1 MNAERRATALLDA
14 LHREPV
20 WTVAL
25 RAAPA
30 GWEDGARD
38 LPALPFATAVW
49 GGSPRQV
56 ADQLAAL
63 IFSNDGGE
71 GGVTGPEHY
80 ANAEIGPGHA
90 AHASDK
96 GRPDDVARYWMQA
109 AQVHATLALAAAT
122 VDLDDG
128 DDWQQVFR

>member
-1 MNAERRATALLDA
+1 MNPVPAVIAALLIIAAIAGCYALRKPARHAAPRRDVRPSRDDRTVTLFRSLNAERRAAALLDA

-30 GWEDGARD
+30 GWEHDTIPQG

-63 IFSNDGGE
+63 IFSNDGAR
-71 GGVTGPEHY
+71 V
-80 ANAEIGPGHA
+80 
-90 AHASDK
+90 AS
-96 GRPDDVARYWMQA
+96 
-109 AQVHATLALAAAT
+109 
-122 VDLDDG
+122 
-128 DDWQQVFR
+128 

>member
-1 MNAERRATALLDA
+1 MNPVPAVIAALLIIAAIAGCYALRKPARHAAPRRDVRPSRDDRTVALFRAMNAERRATALLDA

-63 IFSNDGGE
+63 IFSNDAGR
-71 GGVTGPEHY
+71 
-80 ANAEIGPGHA
+80 A
-90 AHASDK
+90 A
-96 GRPDDVARYWMQA
+96 
-109 AQVHATLALAAAT
+109 
-122 VDLDDG
+122 
-128 DDWQQVFR
+128 

>member
-1 MNAERRATALLDA
+1 MIPAVAVAAVLIIAAITGCYALRKPAPEDTSRRDEKTVALFRAMNAERRAAALLDA

-30 GWEDGARD
+30 GWEHDTIPQG

-63 IFSNDGGE
+63 IFSNDGAR
-71 GGVTGPEHY
+71 V
-80 ANAEIGPGHA
+80 
-90 AHASDK
+90 AS
-96 GRPDDVARYWMQA
+96 
-109 AQVHATLALAAAT
+109 
-122 VDLDDG
+122 
-128 DDWQQVFR
+128 

>member
-1 MNAERRATALLDA
+1 MIPAVAVAAVLIIAAITGCYALRKPAPEDTSRRDEKTVALFRAMNAERRAAALLDA

-63 IFSNDGGE
+63 IFSNDGAR
-71 GGVTGPEHY
+71 V
-80 ANAEIGPGHA
+80 
-90 AHASDK
+90 AS
-96 GRPDDVARYWMQA
+96 
-109 AQVHATLALAAAT
+109 
-122 VDLDDG
+122 
-128 DDWQQVFR
+128 